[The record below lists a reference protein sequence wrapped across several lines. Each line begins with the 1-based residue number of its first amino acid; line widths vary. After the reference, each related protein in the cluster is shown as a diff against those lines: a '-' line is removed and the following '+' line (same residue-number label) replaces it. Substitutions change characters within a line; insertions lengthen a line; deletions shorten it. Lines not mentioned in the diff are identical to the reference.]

1 MAGPVRNYTGDHA
14 VALAVRRIW
23 EVIVTGPRGSPAFL
37 SEASRMAHVA
47 AVSQAGVPLLGS
59 LWFVFDDNRFWFNS
73 HPTSPLVAATGRDV
87 DLAVLVDQF
96 DPPDLIRQVRV
107 RGPGRVE
114 IHDPARVQQIHERY
128 LGSDVS
134 RWPDFFRE
142 RINDDTWTLWSV
154 SPHRGVATMYPDFR
168 EESTRWECFA
178 ESPFA
183 SP

>member
-1 MAGPVRNYTGDHA
+1 LGSHCHRTTRQSRLPVRG
-14 VALAVRRIW
+14 VADGARCGGITVRR
-23 EVIVTGPRGSPAFL
+23 PFA
-37 SEASRMAHVA
+37 
-47 AVSQAGVPLLGS
+47 LLVC